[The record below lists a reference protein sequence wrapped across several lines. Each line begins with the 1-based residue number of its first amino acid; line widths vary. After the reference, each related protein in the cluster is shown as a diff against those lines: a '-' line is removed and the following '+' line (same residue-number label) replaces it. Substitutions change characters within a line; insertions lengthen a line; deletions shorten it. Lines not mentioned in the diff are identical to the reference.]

1 MSLPQSPDT
10 ERRRRKINLTQVIA
24 KPKESSKGMKALS
37 TESSPVFHGDS
48 PMRNKVVK
56 KVIPEL
62 GSEQLADDVSLLTSK
77 RAQSRKKIWIEM
89 LALFQFKLHIVEIM
103 GNDAKNWKRVDLGHT
118 KLLLLIKFQIIQY
131 AIVHKLC
138 LSENGDDY

>member
-77 RAQSRKKIWIEM
+77 RAQSRKKI
-89 LALFQFKLHIVEIM
+89 
-103 GNDAKNWKRVDLGHT
+103 
-118 KLLLLIKFQIIQY
+118 
-131 AIVHKLC
+131 
-138 LSENGDDY
+138 